1 MFVYALQLVSNKY
14 YIDITSISDDEK
26 ILEHAKKSEW
36 VKQYQPILIKEM
48 YHSKNLFEE
57 DNLTKKYMLEYGI
70 ENVRGGA
77 YSKIQLEEWQIKALE
92 YEFKLVTN
100 GNYTNDTIINNKYLD
115 QFTSEEA
122 LEIEL
127 IKTQKIRHRLL
138 NEANEIDDLK
148 YVRLQMVQKEQ
159 PVRFLKVEIEPSIID
174 KYGARNYKGDETNV
188 PWNIAS
194 EEDIT
199 IEILYKGMISKDY
212 FQKTMFPYN
221 VVENIYKIYVIRVK
235 KEKQLTKLLKDN
247 DCFDTD
253 FDKSIIILNK
263 RIEMLYEKYATMI

>member
-1 MFVYALQLVSNKY
+1 MFVYSLLLSSNKY
-14 YIDITSISDDEK
+14 YIDITSNNDVEK

-77 YSKIQLEEWQIKALE
+77 YSKIQLEEWQIKSLE
-92 YEFKLVTN
+92 HEFKLVTN
-100 GNYTNDTIINNKYLD
+100 DNYTNDTIIKNKYLD

-127 IKTQKIRHRLL
+127 SKMEKIRKQLIID
-138 NEANEIDDLK
+138 NEEIDDLK
-148 YVRLQMVQKEQ
+148 YVRLQMIQKEQ

-174 KYGARNYKGDETNV
+174 KYNARNYKGDETNG

-199 IEILYKGMISKDY
+199 IQILYRRIILKQY
-212 FQKTMFPYN
+212 FQATMFPYN
-221 VVENIYKIYVIRVK
+221 VVENIYKIYVSRVK

-253 FDKSIIILNK
+253 FDKSLIILNK
-263 RIEMLYEKYATMI
+263 RIEMLYEKYTTMI

>member
-14 YIDITSISDDEK
+14 YIDITSNTDDEK

-127 IKTQKIRHRLL
+127 IKMQKIRHRLL

-148 YVRLQMVQKEQ
+148 YACLQIIGP
-159 PVRFLKVEIEPSIID
+159 PVGFLKVEIEPSIID
-174 KYGARNYKGDETNV
+174 KYNARDYKGDETNV

-199 IEILYKGMISKDY
+199 IEILYRNIILKQY
-212 FQKTMFPYN
+212 FQATMFRYN
-221 VVENIYKIYVIRVK
+221 VVENIYKIYVSRVK
-235 KEKQLTKLLKDN
+235 KEKQLTKFLKEN
-247 DCFDTD
+247 NYFDTD
-253 FDKSIIILNK
+253 FDKSLIIMNK